1 MFLPSSAGISGH
13 LASSMTPTASF
24 VSSRAIPSIT
34 SSVVQSVVVASIPA
48 TGFIS
53 SSKSTTILPT
63 TATVSSHCDTSS
75 MYLPRNV
82 QTLSSPTTSINPGN
96 QPAASLTITDAATI
110 LIYSEYGY
118 GSLPEWLDSLQI
130 PRNVESLQQVKELWE
145 ISAMNFVS
153 GQLCYAQ
160 SSFTKNWKKLFFV

>member
-1 MFLPSSAGISGH
+1 
-13 LASSMTPTASF
+13 
-24 VSSRAIPSIT
+24 
-34 SSVVQSVVVASIPA
+34 
-48 TGFIS
+48 
-53 SSKSTTILPT
+53 
-63 TATVSSHCDTSS
+63 

-82 QTLSSPTTSINPGN
+82 QTLSPPTTSINPGN

-110 LIYSEYGY
+110 LIYREYGS

-160 SSFTKNWKKLFFV
+160 SSFTKSWKKLFFV